1 MGGAESV
8 PTREDVLV
16 YTSARAAAAVEALTT
31 NRRSRQQPDIN
42 SLDEATLRFI
52 LLSATTHDDLLEHI
66 ATCACVCPEWWQIVI
81 CSPAYGGGWAP
92 DVAGQTLRRQVLQTI
107 SHRLLT
113 ARTPGEF
120 YGQLFL
126 TAGLKRGCGPILG
139 DAGGRV
145 FGAALRAMPTPLAL
159 TMICLGANDLT
170 LAGLA
175 PALASMHWHHG
186 IMGSWELHHVQ
197 TGLVSINIADNPKL
211 GDAGIVALASSMPPT
226 VQELQFGNT
235 GCGDEGM
242 AAIAAALLSKDM
254 QRLRALACDRN
265 PMIGAP
271 GWTALAAVCP
281 RLPALRTL
289 QAFQCT
295 GMGDAGVAALAA
307 GLPAARLFERL
318 NIIDCDIG
326 AAGGQTLIKLVAKCP
341 RLAYLHAHSNRFSDA
356 VLSQLQIAVRMIRD
370 FA

>member
-1 MGGAESV
+1 MFRACAAGWPAVLLSPTQPAGSPMGGAESV

-126 TAGLKRGCGPILG
+126 TAGLKRGCSPILG

-175 PALASMHWHHG
+175 PALAS
-186 IMGSWELHHVQ
+186 IMFRQAW
-197 TGLVSINIADNPKL
+197 
-211 GDAGIVALASSMPPT
+211 LASISQITPSSETRGSLHLRRQCRPPCKSCNSAT
-226 VQELQFGNT
+226 RDVGT
-235 GCGDEGM
+235 
-242 AAIAAALLSKDM
+242 
-254 QRLRALACDRN
+254 RAWPRSPPPC
-265 PMIGAP
+265 
-271 GWTALAAVCP
+271 CP
-281 RLPALRTL
+281 RTCNAFARWPAIET
-289 QAFQCT
+289 Q
-295 GMGDAGVAALAA
+295 
-307 GLPAARLFERL
+307 
-318 NIIDCDIG
+318 
-326 AAGGQTLIKLVAKCP
+326 
-341 RLAYLHAHSNRFSDA
+341 
-356 VLSQLQIAVRMIRD
+356 
-370 FA
+370 